1 MATSTVSKTYSS
13 AGSRGLQFLLIA
25 FHDQSAS
32 RFTSLQAH
40 SANRFD
46 PLHAFSTNHV
56 AFSFETPT
64 NHSIWSLIHS
74 IPFQVSSV
82 SRLVLFEYHSINHKL
97 LSYTYSSTHIMV
109 TKTHSA
115 NAFSSFQIIPTLSI
129 NPFQIPPIQS
139 NIFIQILLAKFNNHF
154 IAFQMFLTVV
164 PTPSEQIFQILT
176 IFVNKKLQVFFII
189 VATRV
194 ISPGSFRLNTWYS
207 EHVMFPGYSG
217 SSLHLRI

>member
-1 MATSTVSKTYSS
+1 
-13 AGSRGLQFLLIA
+13 
-25 FHDQSAS
+25 
-32 RFTSLQAH
+32 
-40 SANRFD
+40 
-46 PLHAFSTNHV
+46 
-56 AFSFETPT
+56 
-64 NHSIWSLIHS
+64 
-74 IPFQVSSV
+74 
-82 SRLVLFEYHSINHKL
+82 
-97 LSYTYSSTHIMV
+97 MV

-115 NAFSSFQIIPTLSI
+115 NAFSSFQIITTLSI

-139 NIFIQILLAKFNNHF
+139 NIFIQILPAKFNNHF
-154 IAFQMFLTVV
+154 IAFQMLLTVV
-164 PTPSEQIFQILT
+164 PTPLEQIFQILA